1 MYIWNLTSYYE
12 VYAWKQCIPLSPAGG
27 SSIQKLDT

>member
-12 VYAWKQCIPLSPAGG
+12 VYAWKQYSTPCCEGLH
-27 SSIQKLDT
+27 